1 MELATSWTWLAALL
15 LALLAAFLWQSEL
28 LKDMNM
34 YGQII
39 HRTADDSYVITKN
52 GMPYHVYP
60 CAAEFAEEW
69 DAVFAY
75 AEAHPECVT
84 EEKPYVPT
92 LEELK
97 IAKKARIDAET
108 SAAIASGFDY
118 AVGGVTYHFSY
129 ALDDQQNFSD
139 AANVCI
145 MKQAGM
151 PGLPDSVMWNAYTV
165 PDNELERLTFDAPG
179 FLALYAGGAM
189 KHKNETMQRGGERK
203 AAVEAAT
210 TAEEI
215 EAA

>member
-1 MELATSWTWLAALL
+1 
-15 LALLAAFLWQSEL
+15 
-28 LKDMNM
+28 MN

-39 HRTADDSYVITKN
+39 HRTLDDSFVITKN

-60 CAAEFAEEW
+60 YAAEFAEEW

-75 AEAHPECVT
+75 AEAYPECVT
-84 EEKPYVPT
+84 EEQPYVPPVPT

-97 IAKKARIDAET
+97 AAKKAWIDAET
-108 SAAIASGFDY
+108 SAAIASWFDY

-129 ALDDQQNFSD
+129 DTFDQQNFAD
-139 AANVCI
+139 TANVCL
-145 MKQAGM
+145 MKQSGM
-151 PGLPDSVMWNAYTV
+151 PGLPDSVTWNAYT
-165 PDNELERLTFDAPG
+165 PGGELERLTFDASG

-203 AAVEAAT
+203 AAVEAAA
-210 TAEEI
+210 TAEEV

>member
-1 MELATSWTWLAALL
+1 M
-15 LALLAAFLWQSEL
+15 
-28 LKDMNM
+28 D

-39 HRTADDSYVITKN
+39 YRTADDSYVITKD

-60 CAAEFAEEW
+60 YAAEFAGEW

-84 EEKPYVPT
+84 EEQPYVPT
-92 LEELK
+92 LEDIK
-97 IAKKARIDAET
+97 QDKKSLIDAET
-108 SAAIASGFDY
+108 SAAILAGFNY
-118 AVGGVTYHFSY
+118 VVNGATYHFSY

-139 AANVCI
+139 TANVCL

-151 PGLPDSVMWNAYTV
+151 PGLPDSVTWNAYT
-165 PDNELERLTFDAPG
+165 PDGELARLTFDAPG

-203 AAVEAAT
+203 AAVEAARRKRLKPHDLRKANPDRSRST
-210 TAEEI
+210 P
-215 EAA
+215 

>member
-1 MELATSWTWLAALL
+1 M
-15 LALLAAFLWQSEL
+15 AFTIT
-28 LKDMNM
+28 
-34 YGQII
+34 GQILSDEANRKWDLSEI
-39 HRTADDSYVITKN
+39 ILRDDGSYVLKRVDLIL
-52 GMPYHVYP
+52 GSGLYHVPNENGWTEMY
-60 CAAEFAEEW
+60 AAVRNYVEQHPGAVHAECTPSL
-69 DAVFAY
+69 D
-75 AEAHPECVT
+75 
-84 EEKPYVPT
+84 
-92 LEELK
+92 ELK
-97 IAKKARIDAET
+97 AAKKAQIDAET

-139 AANVCI
+139 TANVCI

-151 PGLPDSVMWNAYTV
+151 PGLPDSVMWNAYT
-165 PDNELERLTFDAPG
+165 PGGELERLTFDASG

-210 TAEEI
+210 TPEEV

>member
-1 MELATSWTWLAALL
+1 
-15 LALLAAFLWQSEL
+15 
-28 LKDMNM
+28 MN

-39 HRTADDSYVITKN
+39 HRTLDDSFVITKN

-60 CAAEFAEEW
+60 YAAEFAEEW

-75 AEAHPECVT
+75 AEAYPECVT
-84 EEKPYVPT
+84 EEQPYVPPVPP

-97 IAKKARIDAET
+97 AAKKARIDAET

-129 ALDDQQNFSD
+129 DTFDQQNFAD
-139 AANVCI
+139 TANVCL
-145 MKQAGM
+145 MKQSGM
-151 PGLPDSVMWNAYTV
+151 PGLPDSVTWNAYT
-165 PDNELERLTFDAPG
+165 PGGELERLTFDASG

-203 AAVEAAT
+203 AAVEAAA
-210 TAEEI
+210 TAEEV